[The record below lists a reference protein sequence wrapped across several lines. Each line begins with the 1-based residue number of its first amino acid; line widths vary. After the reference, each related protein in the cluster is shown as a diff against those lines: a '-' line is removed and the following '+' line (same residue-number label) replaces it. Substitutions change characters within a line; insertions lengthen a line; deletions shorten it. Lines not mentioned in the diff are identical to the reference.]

1 VAYVNDDLFVRLSHV
16 SIWNTRQTEFL
27 REQPAGEPGPDGVQ
41 PVATGGMLVG
51 TPATKTW
58 LRLAHR
64 IDPENGEHEY
74 RAATSRDGQR
84 FTWGGVWTLPAGT
97 EPRIG
102 LVSLGW
108 NGRDPRRVS
117 EFDAFRVFTGGT
129 WGELG

>member
-1 VAYVNDDLFVRLSHV
+1 MRT
-16 SIWNTRQTEFL
+16 TRELVTFDHPFTL
-27 REQPAGEPGPDGVQ
+27 AGADGVQ
-41 PVATGGMLVG
+41 PVSTGGMLVG
-51 TPATKTW
+51 TPTTKTW

-74 RAATSRDGQR
+74 RAATSRDGR
-84 FTWGGVWTLPAGT
+84 NFTWGGVWTLPADT

-108 NGRDPRRVS
+108 QGAGPPAVS
-117 EFDAFRVFTGGT
+117 EFDGFRVFTGGT